1 VNTLSAFTKI
11 LTVLLS
17 LASIFLCGLVVSY
30 VANTNNVKGQ
40 YDKLQ
45 SDYKVLQSSKNV
57 ATARANEIQM
67 EADKQIAEL
76 KDKLASM
83 EEEKNQLVI
92 DLTNAE
98 HTAVKWQDRVNSWAG
113 VVKSF
118 EQTIAEMEQSLQ
130 ATRGML
136 SQEQSENIKL
146 GGQLNEMATSLD
158 EHIVMLNAL
167 KAEKRRLQEQLVAVE
182 QQAEKAAG
190 NVVTPVQSRAR
201 AASEPSGYSNITG
214 LVEEVSKN
222 LVSISVGSSDGVKE
236 GMKFHVTS
244 GTTFIADI
252 VITDVDTDVSAG
264 VIELK
269 SGQPQAGDTV
279 SNTL

>member
-1 VNTLSAFTKI
+1 
-11 LTVLLS
+11 LS

-30 VANTNNVKGQ
+30 VANTNNVKAK

-57 ATARANEIQM
+57 ATARANEIQI
-67 EADKQIAEL
+67 ECDKQVAEL
-76 KDKLASM
+76 KDKLATM

-98 HTAVKWQDRVNSWAG
+98 HTSLKWQDRVNSWAG

-118 EQTIAEMEQSLQ
+118 EQTIADMEKSLQ
-130 ATRGML
+130 ATRQML
-136 SQEQSENIKL
+136 SEEQAKNIKL
-146 GGQLNEMATSLD
+146 GGQLNEMTTSLD

-167 KAEKRRLQEQLVAVE
+167 KAEKRRLQEQLAALE
-182 QQAEKAAG
+182 QQVKDAAQ
-190 NVVTPVQSRAR
+190 NVVTQVKSQAKPA
-201 AASEPSGYSNITG
+201 AASAGYSNITG
-214 LVEEVSKN
+214 LVQEVSEN

-236 GMKFHVTS
+236 GMKFHVTR

-252 VITDVDTDVSAG
+252 VITDVDKDVAAG
-264 VIELK
+264 VVELK
-269 SGQPQAGDTV
+269 NAQPKTGDTV
-279 SNTL
+279 STNL